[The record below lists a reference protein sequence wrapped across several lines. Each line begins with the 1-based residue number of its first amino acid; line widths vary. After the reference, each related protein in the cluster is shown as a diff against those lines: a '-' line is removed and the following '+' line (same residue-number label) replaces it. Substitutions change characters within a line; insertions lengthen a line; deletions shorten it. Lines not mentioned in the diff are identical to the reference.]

1 MSNNE
6 KKAVVTKMQ
15 KDKDKLSKALRQNLL
30 RRKKINKDKNE
41 EPKNESRN

>member
-30 RRKKINKDKNE
+30 RRKKINKDK